1 MYLNKDFRKSIVTD
15 LKDPK
20 TQFNY
25 LIAFL
30 KICEKDYKTDRKNKV
45 SMLKFL
51 ATAYNYGIDK
61 SVAQI
66 ESMVDKKFF
75 NTKLFKTESYSH
87 AEVSLFW
94 NRQFLAGK

>member
-1 MYLNKDFRKSIVTD
+1 LYLNKDFRKSIVTD

-20 TQFNY
+20 IQFNY

-30 KICEKDYKTDRKNKV
+30 KICEKGYKTDRKNKV

-61 SVAQI
+61 SVAHI
-66 ESMVDKKFF
+66 ESMVEKKFF

-94 NRQFLAGK
+94 NR